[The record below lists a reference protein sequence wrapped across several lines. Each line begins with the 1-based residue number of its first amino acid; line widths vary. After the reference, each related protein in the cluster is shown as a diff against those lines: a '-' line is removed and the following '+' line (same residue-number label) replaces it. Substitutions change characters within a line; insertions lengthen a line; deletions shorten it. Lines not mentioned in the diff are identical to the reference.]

1 MINKSQINE
10 KADFLIKKSK
20 KNGADNVDV
29 LYVENINIDVGCR
42 LKKIE
47 KLERSESNDLGLR
60 FIKNKKQVIVSS
72 NDLSKKSLEELVYK
86 ASKMIDAVPK
96 DPYCSIADK
105 KNIIKKVPNL
115 KIYENKEP
123 TIKSLKEKAV
133 EAEKAGL
140 NVKGITNSEGAEIG
154 WSKSKV
160 HLFNSNGLNVNYQ
173 SSGYSIYAVLIAG
186 HGTSME
192 REYEYSSSV
201 FEKDLT
207 KASLVGKKAG
217 QLAVKKLNPRKISTS
232 KIPVIFSPRVSNSFL
247 RHFSAAIN
255 GNSITR
261 GTSFLKKKL
270 NKQILSNEINIT
282 DDPLKK
288 KGLQSKPFDGEG
300 LKTKN
305 IQLVKNG
312 ILKSWFLDLS
322 TAMQLKLKSTA
333 HASRGISSPPTPSP
347 TNLYFE
353 PGNVSPKNLIG
364 NIKKGI
370 YVTEL
375 MGSSV
380 NLINGDYS
388 RGGSGFLIDKGEIAY
403 PINGITIADNL
414 NEMFK
419 KMILANDLEFKQ
431 GLNSP
436 TMLIEGMTVAG

>member
-1 MINKSQINE
+1 M
-10 KADFLIKKSK
+10 
-20 KNGADNVDV
+20 
-29 LYVENINIDVGCR
+29 
-42 LKKIE
+42 
-47 KLERSESNDLGLR
+47 
-60 FIKNKKQVIVSS
+60 
-72 NDLSKKSLEELVYK
+72 
-86 ASKMIDAVPK
+86 
-96 DPYCSIADK
+96 
-105 KNIIKKVPNL
+105 
-115 KIYENKEP
+115 
-123 TIKSLKEKAV
+123 
-133 EAEKAGL
+133 
-140 NVKGITNSEGAEIG
+140 
-154 WSKSKV
+154 
-160 HLFNSNGLNVNYQ
+160 
-173 SSGYSIYAVLIAG
+173 
-186 HGTSME
+186 
-192 REYEYSSSV
+192 
-201 FEKDLT
+201 
-207 KASLVGKKAG
+207 
-217 QLAVKKLNPRKISTS
+217 
-232 KIPVIFSPRVSNSFL
+232 
-247 RHFSAAIN
+247 
-255 GNSITR
+255 
-261 GTSFLKKKL
+261 
-270 NKQILSNEINIT
+270 
-282 DDPLKK
+282 
-288 KGLQSKPFDGEG
+288 
-300 LKTKN
+300 KTKN

-436 TMLIEGMTVAG
+436 AMLIEGMTVAG